1 MPMVQGHGGLKTAK
15 CKTILLVN
23 VQKFREIILLLL
35 LYLWILNMIPVL
47 SPRKVQHTAILA
59 GRCGMPR

>member
-15 CKTILLVN
+15 CKTILLVY
-23 VQKFREIILLLL
+23 VQKFREKNLL

-47 SPRKVQHTAILA
+47 LPRKVQRTAILA

>member
-15 CKTILLVN
+15 CKTILLVYE
-23 VQKFREIILLLL
+23 QKFREIMLLL

-47 SPRKVQHTAILA
+47 LPQKVQRTAILA